1 MMRHEKVY
9 LTGGV
14 DEDFVSNAREEI
26 RKAISR
32 GGPGCGLVLS
42 INSGGGSVFD
52 GLDLFGYIRE
62 VSDSGHKVT
71 TVASGYC
78 ASMAGVLVQAG
89 DVRQIRKDSYIH
101 LHEAAS
107 MGQGK
112 ASELSDQAQLLE
124 RLTKQ
129 LLQIYADRSVLTY
142 DEIFEKVNRQEW
154 WLSAREALEVGFVD
168 EII

>member
-1 MMRHEKVY
+1 MENVY
-9 LTGGV
+9 LTGEV
-14 DEDFVSNAREEI
+14 DELFVANGREEI
-26 RKAISR
+26 RRAIGR
-32 GGPGCGLVLS
+32 GGPGTELKIS

-52 GLDLFGYIRE
+52 GLDLFGFIRE
-62 VSDSGHKVT
+62 VSNSGYKIT

-129 LLQIYADRSVLTY
+129 LLQIYDDRSVLSY
-142 DEIFEKVNRQEW
+142 GEIFEKVNRQEW